1 MVNNDDGN
9 TTQKML
15 ETLVH
20 ENIHVLQKCQQK
32 DDQSCDGAV
41 CAEIQAALH
50 DGGCQRKN
58 GNVRQCVID
67 SAAASSAER
76 CGDNL
81 DRARERAEALY
92 NKCNSPI
99 YR

>member
-1 MVNNDDGN
+1 MSA
-9 TTQKML
+9 
-15 ETLVH
+15 
-20 ENIHVLQKCQQK
+20 K